1 MDSGSRQDILTNGSA
16 VLVIARMNRKERKEN
31 MSIKEKAE
39 KRIMAELEPVD
50 LEQLYRDMLDECEP
64 EVKVAGLSFC
74 ASRIVEE
81 LDPVAFRCGVCDYAD
96 SLVNDSI
103 TEEIDGNHYDWREA
117 ESIVEEVEAEEEEL
131 ENA

>member
-1 MDSGSRQDILTNGSA
+1 MAYKRQRSD
-16 VLVIARMNRKERKEN
+16 ARMNKKERKEN
-31 MSIKEKAE
+31 MSMKEKAE

-103 TEEIDGNHYDWREA
+103 TEEIGGNHYDWREA
-117 ESIVEEVEAEEEEL
+117 ENIVEEVEAEEEEL

>member
-1 MDSGSRQDILTNGSA
+1 
-16 VLVIARMNRKERKEN
+16 MNKERKDI
-31 MSIKEKAE
+31 MTIKEKAE
-39 KRIMAELEPVD
+39 KRIIAELEPVD

-81 LDPVAFRCGVCDYAD
+81 LDPVAFRCGVNDYAD

-103 TEEIDGNHYDWREA
+103 TEEINGNHYDYTEA

>member
-1 MDSGSRQDILTNGSA
+1 
-16 VLVIARMNRKERKEN
+16 MNKKERKEN

-39 KRIMAELEPVD
+39 KRIIAELEPVD

-103 TEEIDGNHYDWREA
+103 TEEIGGNHYDWREA
-117 ESIVEEVEAEEEEL
+117 ENIVEEVEAEEEEL

>member
-1 MDSGSRQDILTNGSA
+1 MRETI
-16 VLVIARMNRKERKEN
+16 KEKN
-31 MSIKEKAE
+31 MIIKEKAE
-39 KRIMAELEPVD
+39 KRIIAELEPVD

-81 LDPVAFRCGVCDYAD
+81 LDPVAFRCGVNDYAD

-103 TEEIDGNHYDWREA
+103 TEEIGGNHYDYKEA

-131 ENA
+131 ESV

>member
-1 MDSGSRQDILTNGSA
+1 MT
-16 VLVIARMNRKERKEN
+16 
-31 MSIKEKAE
+31 IKEKAE
-39 KRIMAELEPVD
+39 KRIVAELDPVD

-81 LDPVAFRCGVCDYAD
+81 LDPVAFRCGVNDYAD
-96 SLVNDSI
+96 GLVNDSI
-103 TEEIDGNHYDWREA
+103 TEEINGNHYDLREA
-117 ESIVEEVEAEEEEL
+117 QDIIDEVECEMEET

>member
-1 MDSGSRQDILTNGSA
+1 
-16 VLVIARMNRKERKEN
+16 MNKETKLAKANAAMRETIKEKN

-39 KRIMAELEPVD
+39 KRIIAELEPVD

-103 TEEIDGNHYDWREA
+103 TEEIGGNHYDYREA
-117 ESIVEEVEAEEEEL
+117 ESIVEEVEAEQEEL

>member
-1 MDSGSRQDILTNGSA
+1 M
-16 VLVIARMNRKERKEN
+16 KY
-31 MSIKEKAE
+31 KEKAE
-39 KRIMAELEPVD
+39 QRIKDELDPID
-50 LEQLYRDMLDECEP
+50 LEQLYRDMLDELEP

-74 ASRIVEE
+74 ASRIIEE

-103 TEEIDGNHYDWREA
+103 TEEIGGNHYEWREA
-117 ESIVEEVEAEEEEL
+117 ENIVEEVEAEEEEL

>member
-1 MDSGSRQDILTNGSA
+1 MRETI
-16 VLVIARMNRKERKEN
+16 KEKN

-39 KRIMAELEPVD
+39 KRIIAELEPVD

-103 TEEIDGNHYDWREA
+103 TEEINGNHYDYREA

>member
-1 MDSGSRQDILTNGSA
+1 
-16 VLVIARMNRKERKEN
+16 MN
-31 MSIKEKAE
+31 IKEKAE
-39 KRIMAELEPVD
+39 KRIVAELEPVD

-103 TEEIDGNHYDWREA
+103 TEEINGNHYDYREA

>member
-1 MDSGSRQDILTNGSA
+1 
-16 VLVIARMNRKERKEN
+16 

-39 KRIMAELEPVD
+39 KRIIAELEPVD

-81 LDPVAFRCGVCDYAD
+81 LDPVAFRCGVNDYAD
-96 SLVNDSI
+96 GLVNDSI
-103 TEEIDGNHYDWREA
+103 TEEINGNHYDLREA
-117 ESIVEEVEAEEEEL
+117 QDIVDEVECEMEET

>member
-1 MDSGSRQDILTNGSA
+1 
-16 VLVIARMNRKERKEN
+16 MN
-31 MSIKEKAE
+31 IKEKAE
-39 KRIMAELEPVD
+39 KRIVAELDPVD

-103 TEEIDGNHYDWREA
+103 TEEISGNHYDYKEA
-117 ESIVEEVEAEEEEL
+117 ESIVEEVEAEDEDEAWDKAREIDGGDFDDAGYGSWNIDTVEEVTK
-131 ENA
+131 

>member
-1 MDSGSRQDILTNGSA
+1 MKYK
-16 VLVIARMNRKERKEN
+16 V
-31 MSIKEKAE
+31 KAE
-39 KRIMAELEPVD
+39 QRIKDELEPID

-96 SLVNDSI
+96 GLVNESI
-103 TEEIDGNHYDWREA
+103 TDEIDGSHYDLREA
-117 ESIVEEVEAEEEEL
+117 QNIIDEVDCEMEETEKA
-131 ENA
+131 